1 MGVDG
6 AGLFCKIS
14 NDLISEYLVG
24 QRLQTVATLLLPL
37 EPERAAAILL
47 LLPEA
52 SRGEILGRMR
62 RSRNLAPEVSA
73 VLIAA
78 AVDGMRLLA
87 VETPARR
94 VERVL
99 AALPEDQRK
108 VVAPAM
114 PAPYA
119 PAIEAPPAAALESAK
134 PEAVSG
140 LFALVNETRVA
151 PGRLPMLEVAL
162 DRFVRLFQARLGGLL
177 GGRVEV
183 TLEQIRSVRFGDYV
197 IERNEQPVLLGVF
210 RCLDWN
216 HYGLLAARRR
226 DVGVIADLIMGDPAP
241 VGDDAVVPCG
251 DLERAAFGE
260 FCGVALDEL
269 GKALEPIAP
278 GRFELDRLEAEPR
291 LAAID
296 RFFNSVV
303 VVELRLLS
311 GGASARFDLVIP
323 YAALEPVR
331 AKLARN
337 FEGEKFGSDPFWAEG
352 LRAHLLNA
360 TVRLSVAASPR
371 LRLAEIAAWRPGCR
385 ILLRGP
391 IRAEVGGITV
401 AHGRCGQNGGFQTFE
416 VTHLAIGA
424 EKETVTEALERS
436 IETADTEPAAKL
448 DLAALGE
455 VRLRVSA
462 VIGSADMSVADILR
476 IGRGAVIELDSR
488 VGEQVDVMV
497 NDRAVAKGRIVI
509 VEDRIAV
516 AVEELL

>member
-1 MGVDG
+1 
-6 AGLFCKIS
+6 
-14 NDLISEYLVG
+14 
-24 QRLQTVATLLLPL
+24 LLLPL

-52 SRGEILGRMR
+52 SRREILGRMR
-62 RSRNLAPEVSA
+62 RSRNLAPEVST

-78 AVDGMRLLA
+78 AVDGMRLFA
-87 VETPARR
+87 VETPARQ

-99 AALPEDQRK
+99 AALPEDQRT
-108 VVAPAM
+108 VAALAM
-114 PAPYA
+114 PAPHA

-134 PEAVSG
+134 PEAFSG
-140 LFALVNETRVA
+140 LCALINETRVA
-151 PGRLPMLEVAL
+151 PGRLPMLEVVL

-183 TLEQIRSVRFGDYV
+183 MLEQIRSVRFGDHV
-197 IERNEQPVLLGVF
+197 NELDGKPVSLGVF

-216 HYGLLAARRR
+216 HYGLLAAGGR

-241 VGDDAVVPCG
+241 AGDDAVVPCR
-251 DLERAAFGE
+251 DLERAAFGQ

-269 GKALEPIAP
+269 GNAFEPIAP

-291 LAAID
+291 LAGID
-296 RFFNSVV
+296 RFFNTVV
-303 VVELRLLS
+303 VVELRLFT

-331 AKLARN
+331 AKLARS

-352 LRAHLLNA
+352 LRAHLLKA
-360 TVRLSVAASPR
+360 TVRLSVVAASPR
-371 LRLAEIAAWRPGCR
+371 LTLAEVAAWRPGCR
-385 ILLRGP
+385 NLLREP
-391 IRAEVGGITV
+391 IRAKVGGITV
-401 AHGRCGQNGGFQTFE
+401 AYGRSDQNGGFKTFE

-424 EKETVTEALERS
+424 EEEPVTEALERS
-436 IETADTEPAAKL
+436 IETADAEPSAKL
-448 DLAALGE
+448 DLAALGG

-462 VIGSADMSVADILR
+462 VIGSVDMPVANILR